1 MVTLKVDTFLTG
13 EFSAAVVVVV
23 VGVVVVSV
31 LKMSLAT
38 VLEIISR

>member
-1 MVTLKVDTFLTG
+1 MVTLKVDSFLTG
-13 EFSAAVVVVV
+13 KFSVVVVV
-23 VGVVVVSV
+23 VGFVVSV

>member
-13 EFSAAVVVVV
+13 IFSAAVVVVV
-23 VGVVVVSV
+23 VGVVVSV